1 MILHHN
7 DKTTSWEIH
16 DFKAEGNGEVLMN
29 KADYHNAMNQLFSD
43 KIEIIKNDPTLTTL
57 KTVQNYLNNLCKR
70 NEITEAEKKQMTP
83 MSVQLGRT
91 HGLPKIHKVFA
102 NIPYFCPIIDTTNTP
117 YYKIGQYLS
126 SLLQPLTINDYFL
139 KDSFDAANKIKSIPS
154 EIFEDGYQFG
164 SFDIEFLFT
173 NVSFNKTINI
183 ILDRIY
189 RQKLLKTNLKKKTMK
204 KLLLFY

>member
-1 MILHHN
+1 
-7 DKTTSWEIH
+7 
-16 DFKAEGNGEVLMN
+16 MN

-102 NIPYFCPIIDTTNTP
+102 NIPNFCPIIDTTNTP

-126 SLLQPLTINDYFL
+126 SLLQLLT
-139 KDSFDAANKIKSIPS
+139 FDAASKIKSVPS
-154 EIFEDGYQFG
+154 EIFEDEYQFM
-164 SFDIEFLFT
+164 SFNIESLFM
-173 NVSFNKTINI
+173 NVPLNKTINI
-183 ILDRIY
+183 I
-189 RQKLLKTNLKKKTMK
+189 
-204 KLLLFY
+204 

>member
-1 MILHHN
+1 
-7 DKTTSWEIH
+7 
-16 DFKAEGNGEVLMN
+16 MN
-29 KADYHNAMNQLFSD
+29 KADHHNAMNRLFSD

-57 KTVQNYLNNLCKR
+57 KTVQNYLSNLCKR

-102 NIPYFCPIIDTTNTP
+102 NNPNFRPIIDTTNTP

-126 SLLQPLTINDYFL
+126 SLLQPLTINNYFL

>member
-16 DFKAEGNGEVLMN
+16 DFKAKGNGEVLMN

-102 NIPYFCPIIDTTNTP
+102 NIPNFCPIIDTTNTP
-117 YYKIGQYLS
+117 YYKTGQYLS

-139 KDSFDAANKIKSIPS
+139 KDSFDTANKIKSIPS

>member
-1 MILHHN
+1 
-7 DKTTSWEIH
+7 
-16 DFKAEGNGEVLMN
+16 MN

-91 HGLPKIHKVFA
+91 YGLPKIHKVFA
-102 NIPYFCPIIDTTNTP
+102 NIPNFRPIIDTTNTP

-126 SLLQPLTINDYFL
+126 SLLQPLTINNYFL
-139 KDSFDAANKIKSIPS
+139 KYLNH
-154 EIFEDGYQFG
+154 
-164 SFDIEFLFT
+164 
-173 NVSFNKTINI
+173 
-183 ILDRIY
+183 
-189 RQKLLKTNLKKKTMK
+189 QKYLKTEISLGHLILSFYSRMCLSIKPSI
-204 KLLLFY
+204 LF